1 MKLFNRFA
9 LLAIVASIFGSAL
22 VMGCGG
28 STPDED
34 TNTANGNAMAS
45 PSASADADTTP

>member
-9 LLAIVASIFGSAL
+9 LLAVLASVFGSAL

-28 STPDED
+28 SEPEETPAAD
-34 TNTANGNAMAS
+34 GNAMAS
-45 PSASADADTTP
+45 PAADADTAAE